1 MLVRNAP
8 HSGISDGPPSLQF
21 AHCFRTS
28 RIDQMT
34 ETDKTNL
41 AADEQPYD
49 NKVFPL
55 RMASL
60 SLTSVTL
67 AQSATVSSWPGLRRT
82 CWTVL
87 EGPQPRVAA

>member
-1 MLVRNAP
+1 MLVRKAS
-8 HSGISDGPPSLQF
+8 HSGISDGPPSLPF

-28 RIDQMT
+28 RIDRQMT

-67 AQSATVSSWPGLRRT
+67 AQSATASSWLA
-82 CWTVL
+82 C
-87 EGPQPRVAA
+87 AAHVGQ